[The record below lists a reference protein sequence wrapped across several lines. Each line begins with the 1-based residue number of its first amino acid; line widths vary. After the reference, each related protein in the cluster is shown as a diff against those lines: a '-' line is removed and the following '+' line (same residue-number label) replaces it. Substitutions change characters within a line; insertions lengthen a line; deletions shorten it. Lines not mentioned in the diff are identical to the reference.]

1 MLKKLFLLCAVLFT
15 AATAMAQVET
25 ITINFTPGA
34 GGEASIKYMG
44 INGNEELNKLVPI
57 FIKASGWLKQVSSSA
72 DFDLRG
78 VANSTTCEYIVSV
91 GGAGET
97 RGRVTF
103 SNPREGAKKV
113 VDAVLAVI
121 FPKENVKE
129 LCQSKIAFCVD
140 TGANRR
146 NIYTCDIA
154 GGDVQKLTDFSSL
167 CVEPTW
173 SPDATSIGYTK
184 YTNSSTSILETRLNP
199 LSTRVL
205 TSFPGLNVG
214 VSFSPD
220 FKRIV
225 WKLTAGED
233 KARLSVL
240 LLGASLLFGACQG
253 LEALREMVRNET
265 MAQALEELESVCA
278 LVGDASSH
286 LRLDFSVVNDM
297 SYYNGLIFR
306 GYLPGLPS
314 GILAGGRYDNLLKK
328 MGKSAGAI
336 GFAVYLDLLEH
347 MDSREESYDA
357 DVLLLYGPDTA
368 PNKVARAA
376 EENRRAG
383 FSVRTERQVPPG
395 LKFRWVREV
404 G

>member
-129 LCQSKIAFCVD
+129 PK
-140 TGANRR
+140 
-146 NIYTCDIA
+146 
-154 GGDVQKLTDFSSL
+154 
-167 CVEPTW
+167 
-173 SPDATSIGYTK
+173 
-184 YTNSSTSILETRLNP
+184 
-199 LSTRVL
+199 
-205 TSFPGLNVG
+205 
-214 VSFSPD
+214 
-220 FKRIV
+220 
-225 WKLTAGED
+225 
-233 KARLSVL
+233 
-240 LLGASLLFGACQG
+240 
-253 LEALREMVRNET
+253 
-265 MAQALEELESVCA
+265 EL
-278 LVGDASSH
+278 
-286 LRLDFSVVNDM
+286 
-297 SYYNGLIFR
+297 Y
-306 GYLPGLPS
+306 
-314 GILAGGRYDNLLKK
+314 
-328 MGKSAGAI
+328 
-336 GFAVYLDLLEH
+336 
-347 MDSREESYDA
+347 
-357 DVLLLYGPDTA
+357 
-368 PNKVARAA
+368 
-376 EENRRAG
+376 
-383 FSVRTERQVPPG
+383 
-395 LKFRWVREV
+395 
-404 G
+404 

>member
-15 AATAMAQVET
+15 AAAAMAQVET

-154 GGDVQKLTDFSSL
+154 GGDVQKLTDFNSL

-220 FKRIV
+220 FKRIAFV
-225 WKLTAGED
+225 GSFEKTVELYVKDIGSKSQTRLTKGYAVEASPCWNPAGDIICYVSNEGGRVPKLFTVNLAAKTRTRLNTVGSEAATPDWSVNNKIVYSAKVNGSYKLAVNEMTGAEAPRIVSSAEGEWESPSWAPDGRHVVCARTSGGKTALYIVDTISGN
-233 KARLSVL
+233 ARLL
-240 LLGASLLFGACQG
+240 LQTKNRLMMPSWSPKA
-253 LEALREMVRNET
+253 VR
-265 MAQALEELESVCA
+265 
-278 LVGDASSH
+278 
-286 LRLDFSVVNDM
+286 
-297 SYYNGLIFR
+297 
-306 GYLPGLPS
+306 
-314 GILAGGRYDNLLKK
+314 
-328 MGKSAGAI
+328 
-336 GFAVYLDLLEH
+336 
-347 MDSREESYDA
+347 
-357 DVLLLYGPDTA
+357 
-368 PNKVARAA
+368 
-376 EENRRAG
+376 
-383 FSVRTERQVPPG
+383 
-395 LKFRWVREV
+395 
-404 G
+404 